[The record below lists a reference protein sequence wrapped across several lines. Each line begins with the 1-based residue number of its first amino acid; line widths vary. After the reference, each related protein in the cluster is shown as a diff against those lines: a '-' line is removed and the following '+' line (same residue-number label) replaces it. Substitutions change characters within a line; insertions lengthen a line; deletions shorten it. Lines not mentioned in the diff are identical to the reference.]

1 MLVISFY
8 CYAIWLVILLP
19 AVLPTALVVVDGVL
33 WPRARHGHCL
43 LAWHLRYKC
52 VCVCVFVVRIHWSAF
67 VWRSSAPHVDACG
80 IIKTFPHIT
89 TAHYTKAKTKK
100 HKKKTAQANGITIT
114 LVVKKQKNEERVR
127 ADSWT
132 RASVLSNNNST
143 VNAWQQKGAY
153 CSHSYVYKV
162 QHLAL

>member
-100 HKKKTAQANGITIT
+100 HKQNSASKWHNNNISGKKTKEWRTCTRGFLNARKCAEQQQQHSECVAA
-114 LVVKKQKNEERVR
+114 ERCILLTFIR
-127 ADSWT
+127 I
-132 RASVLSNNNST
+132 
-143 VNAWQQKGAY
+143 
-153 CSHSYVYKV
+153 
-162 QHLAL
+162 